1 MNYIT
6 HTRFKTKAICG
17 DVNLPAMTEVEL
29 KDNMLYY
36 QNKPLCVITSEN
48 AHNYFARND
57 DGLGME
63 RGNLT
68 QTIRKRLE
76 KKDNQYQDRWDKIW
90 DDELCQKYKRP
101 EHKEHWLWNTAFY
114 NADVEDLKY
123 IYKLIGGK

>member
-123 IYKLIGGK
+123 IYKLIGGN